1 MTATA
6 MFVGKLL
13 FGALLTL
20 VLTFGV
26 AMIVASAF
34 FGVPA
39 KKELNNLNE
48 MCEDSV
54 GDNQ

>member
-39 KKELNNLNE
+39 KKELNNSNE
-48 MCEDSV
+48 MCEDDV